1 MNNRCHARLASF
13 CLLLLSL
20 FVILVFRAELLMFSL
35 SGVCIAALLSQL
47 PPKDLFERCAELPVD
62 RAAWKDFFTRYNQD
76 IEAAVRRIIGYP
88 GQGRYCYLFDDI
100 MQRFYQRLLEN
111 DRRALRA
118 LRGVQEAQAHA
129 YLRTIVA
136 GVAFKM
142 IGSEP
147 QPGVPL
153 DSSEIDNAENPHALP
168 AKAWRD
174 HDSLNEET
182 ILLFTSLHEGLMR
195 VLRGRNKY
203 RNMLIFK
210 LVTLDGFSPNEIA
223 RRACFGMES
232 RHAVEQLISRTR
244 QKLREFLSK

>member
-1 MNNRCHARLASF
+1 MNYSRHTRF
-13 CLLLLSL
+13 VRFGLLLLSL
-20 FVILVFRAELLMFSL
+20 LLLLVFRSELLMFSL
-35 SGVCIAALLSQL
+35 SGFCIATLLAQL
-47 PPKDLFERCAELPVD
+47 PPKDLFERCAELPID
-62 RAAWKDFFTRYNQD
+62 RTAWKDFFTRYNHD

-147 QPGVPL
+147 QPRVPL
-153 DSSEIDNAENPHALP
+153 DSSEIDNAENPHSLP
-168 AKAWRD
+168 TKAWRD

-182 ILLFTSLHEGLMR
+182 LLLSASLHQGLMR

-223 RRACFGMES
+223 RRSCFGMES